1 MFRKMLDRIARNC
14 GYFTSTEVEMCV
26 RSAEREAFKF
36 RRKDSPLKEG
46 GGDDISLDEN
56 GASPIFLDTAMRILR
71 LHGFALVY
79 YGGNALHKAVGAPTE
94 RRCWEEDL
102 FRAVFAI
109 AGQESVQSS
118 RLAASIENN
127 LFDLNHAGE
136 AGIEVARMI
145 SSGRK
150 A

>member
-1 MFRKMLDRIARNC
+1 MFSKVLDRIARNF
-14 GYFTSTEVEMCV
+14 GYFTSAEIQSCV
-26 RSAEREAFKF
+26 RSSEEEALKY
-36 RRKDSPLKEG
+36 RLPL
-46 GGDDISLDEN
+46 GDEKSN
-56 GASPIFLDTAMRILR
+56 GEVLNSIALDTAMRALR

-94 RRCWEEDL
+94 RRGWEEDL

-136 AGIEVARMI
+136 AGIEVALMI
-145 SSGRK
+145 SSGRT

>member
-1 MFRKMLDRIARNC
+1 
-14 GYFTSTEVEMCV
+14 
-26 RSAEREAFKF
+26 
-36 RRKDSPLKEG
+36 
-46 GGDDISLDEN
+46 
-56 GASPIFLDTAMRILR
+56 MRILR

-94 RRCWEEDL
+94 RRGWEEDL